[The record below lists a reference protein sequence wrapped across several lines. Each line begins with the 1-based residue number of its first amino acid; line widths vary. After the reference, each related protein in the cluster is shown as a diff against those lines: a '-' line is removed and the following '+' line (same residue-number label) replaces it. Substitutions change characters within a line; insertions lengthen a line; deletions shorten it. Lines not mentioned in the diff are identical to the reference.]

1 MAHAL
6 LHDDVAWLP
15 PAVFDISNLYLKN
28 ECSQCWLLFIFLGV
42 DIYVIVFWMWIL
54 MRFVL
59 TISKKD
65 LHSF

>member
-28 ECSQCWLLFIFLGV
+28 ECSQCWLLFIF
-42 DIYVIVFWMWIL
+42 
-54 MRFVL
+54 
-59 TISKKD
+59 
-65 LHSF
+65 